1 LIAQPGSVSRY
12 RSKDGNDVNIYT
24 KTSSGWLVQM
34 SDGKKLTFGASP
46 TSRIADTQ
54 NVEKIYAWM
63 LESEEDIF

>member
-34 SDGKKLTFGASP
+34 SDGKKLTFGGNP

-54 NVEKIYAWM
+54 NAEKIYAWM
-63 LESEEDIF
+63 LESEEDLF